1 MAFIRKKTLGGKYT
15 PALLKKDLKSMS
27 QAERRSFL
35 EFFVEKRGSSV
46 PARQRKNLHLLPL
59 PMLFHL
65 LDQSNQMT
73 IEMGEVLY
81 HAKEDMTTTAW
92 QMPEEEKAEA
102 ESVTTEDATEQEI
115 KEAATEDAAE
125 EKHEAETEKQL
136 AAFAAQLRELQRQL
150 EELREENQEQ
160 KKKNKEEKQ
169 EFRIRLDNEKRET
182 ESARK
187 EQRRA
192 EARCEELKKI
202 AENEAGIARDK
213 IRELEER
220 LRQSER
226 EKKELLKNIEE
237 RHRQSEREK
246 KELLKTIDELK
257 KYEEKYLSE
266 KRKQPKILIFS
277 RIDLSD
283 QAEELNCDIC
293 AKADALEELSWKE
306 YAEIWNVSGTLRFAD
321 KVKIKQFSS
330 LKITTI
336 ADVKQ
341 AIEERLRK

>member
-1 MAFIRKKTLGGKYT
+1 M
-15 PALLKKDLKSMS
+15 
-27 QAERRSFL
+27 
-35 EFFVEKRGSSV
+35 
-46 PARQRKNLHLLPL
+46 
-59 PMLFHL
+59 
-65 LDQSNQMT
+65 
-73 IEMGEVLY
+73 
-81 HAKEDMTTTAW
+81 
-92 QMPEEEKAEA
+92 
-102 ESVTTEDATEQEI
+102 
-115 KEAATEDAAE
+115 
-125 EKHEAETEKQL
+125 
-136 AAFAAQLRELQRQL
+136 
-150 EELREENQEQ
+150 
-160 KKKNKEEKQ
+160 
-169 EFRIRLDNEKRET
+169 DNEKRET

-226 EKKELLKNIEE
+226 EKKELLK
-237 RHRQSEREK
+237 
-246 KELLKTIDELK
+246 TIDELK

-277 RIDLSD
+277 RIDLRD

>member
-1 MAFIRKKTLGGKYT
+1 MAFIRKKILGGKYT
-15 PALLKKDLKSMS
+15 PALLKKDLKRMS

-35 EFFVEKRGSSV
+35 EFFVEKRGSAV
-46 PARQRKNLHLLPL
+46 PAKQRKNLHLLPL

-73 IEMGEVLY
+73 IEMGEILY
-81 HAKEDMTTTAW
+81 HAKEDMLSTTW
-92 QMPEEEKAEA
+92 RMPEEEKEEA
-102 ESVTTEDATEQEI
+102 E
-115 KEAATEDAAE
+115 KAE
-125 EKHEAETEKQL
+125 EERAVETEAQEQKLEVPTAVETREAETDKQL
-136 AAFAAQLRELQRQL
+136 EAFAAQLRELQRQL

-213 IRELEER
+213 IRELEDR

-226 EKKELLKNIEE
+226 EKKELLNRIE
-237 RHRQSEREK
+237 
-246 KELLKTIDELK
+246 ELK
-257 KYEEKYLSE
+257 KYEDKYLGE
-266 KRKQPKILIFS
+266 IRKQPKILIFS
-277 RIDLSD
+277 RIDLRE
-283 QAEELNCDIC
+283 QVEGLNCDLC
-293 AKADALEELSWKE
+293 AKADALENLSWKE

-336 ADVKQ
+336 SDVKK
-341 AIEERLRK
+341 AIEERPRK

>member
-65 LDQSNQMT
+65 LDQSNRMT

-102 ESVTTEDATEQEI
+102 ESVTTEDATEQEAQ
-115 KEAATEDAAE
+115 EEVAE
-125 EKHEAETEKQL
+125 EKGESETEKQL
-136 AAFAAQLRELQRQL
+136 AALAAQLKELERQL
-150 EELREENQEQ
+150 EVLREENQEQ

-169 EFRIRLDNEKRET
+169 DFRIRLDNEKRET
-182 ESARK
+182 ETARK

-192 EARCEELKKI
+192 EAMCEELKRD
-202 AENEAGIARDK
+202 AEKEAESARDK
-213 IRELEER
+213 IREL
-220 LRQSER
+220 
-226 EKKELLKNIEE
+226 EE

-246 KELLKTIDELK
+246 KELLNRIEELK
-257 KYEEKYLSE
+257 KYEDKYLGE
-266 KRKQPKILIFS
+266 IRKQPKILIFS
-277 RIDLSD
+277 RIDLRE
-283 QAEELNCDIC
+283 QVEGLNCDLC
-293 AKADALEELSWKE
+293 AKADALENLSWKE

-336 ADVKQ
+336 SDVKK

>member
-1 MAFIRKKTLGGKYT
+1 MAFIRKKILGGKYT
-15 PALLKKDLKSMS
+15 PALLKKDLKRMS

-35 EFFVEKRGSSV
+35 AFFVEKRGSAV
-46 PARQRKNLHLLPL
+46 PAKQRKNLHLLPL

-73 IEMGEVLY
+73 IEMGEILY
-81 HAKEDMTTTAW
+81 HAKEDMSSTTW
-92 QMPEEEKAEA
+92 RMPEEEKAEA
-102 ESVTTEDATEQEI
+102 E
-115 KEAATEDAAE
+115 KAE
-125 EKHEAETEKQL
+125 EECAVETEAQEQKPEVPTAEETREAETDKQL
-136 AAFAAQLRELQRQL
+136 ETFAAQLRELQRQL

-226 EKKELLKNIEE
+226 EKKELLNRIE
-237 RHRQSEREK
+237 
-246 KELLKTIDELK
+246 ELK
-257 KYEEKYLSE
+257 KYEDKYLGE
-266 KRKQPKILIFS
+266 IRKQPKILIFS
-277 RIDLSD
+277 RIDLRE
-283 QAEELNCDIC
+283 QVEGLNCDLC
-293 AKADALEELSWKE
+293 AKADALENLSWKE

-336 ADVKQ
+336 SDVKK

>member
-15 PALLKKDLKSMS
+15 PALLKKDLKRMS

-46 PARQRKNLHLLPL
+46 PAKQRKNLHLLPL

-73 IEMGEVLY
+73 IEMGEILY

-102 ESVTTEDATEQEI
+102 ESVTTEGATEQEI

-125 EKHEAETEKQL
+125 ETREAETDKQL
-136 AAFAAQLRELQRQL
+136 EAFAAQLRELQRQL

-226 EKKELLKNIEE
+226 EKKELLNRIE
-237 RHRQSEREK
+237 
-246 KELLKTIDELK
+246 ELK
-257 KYEEKYLSE
+257 KYEDKYLGE
-266 KRKQPKILIFS
+266 IRKQPKILIFS
-277 RIDLSD
+277 RIDLRE
-283 QAEELNCDIC
+283 QVEGLNCDLC
-293 AKADALEELSWKE
+293 AKADALENLSWKE

-336 ADVKQ
+336 SDVKK

>member
-102 ESVTTEDATEQEI
+102 ESVTTEGATEQEI

-187 EQRRA
+187 EQRRE

-220 LRQSER
+220 LRKSER
-226 EKKELLKNIEE
+226 EKKELLNKIE
-237 RHRQSEREK
+237 
-246 KELLKTIDELK
+246 ELK
-257 KYEEKYLSE
+257 KYEEKYLGE
-266 KRKQPKILIFS
+266 IRKQPKILIFS
-277 RIDLSD
+277 RIDLRE
-283 QAEELNCDIC
+283 QVEGLNCDIC

>member
-1 MAFIRKKTLGGKYT
+1 MAVQFIKKKALSGKYT
-15 PALLKKDLKSMS
+15 PALLKKDLKHMS

-35 EFFVEKRGSSV
+35 EFFVEKRGSYV
-46 PARQRKNLHLLPL
+46 PQKHRKGLHLLPL

-102 ESVTTEDATEQEI
+102 ESVTTEDATEQEAQ
-115 KEAATEDAAE
+115 EEVAE
-125 EKHEAETEKQL
+125 EKGESETEKQL
-136 AAFAAQLRELQRQL
+136 AALAAQLKELERQL
-150 EELREENQEQ
+150 EALREENQEQ
-160 KKKNKEEKQ
+160 KKKHKEEKQ
-169 EFRIRLDNEKRET
+169 EFRICLDNEKRET
-182 ESARK
+182 ELARK

-192 EARCEELKKI
+192 EALCEELKKS
-202 AENEAGIARDK
+202 AEKEAEIARDK
-213 IRELEER
+213 IRELEEKCR
-220 LRQSER
+220 HSER
-226 EKKELLKNIEE
+226 EKQALLKQIEG
-237 RHRQSEREK
+237 
-246 KELLKTIDELK
+246 LK
-257 KYEEKYLSE
+257 KYEEKYLIE

-277 RIDLSD
+277 RIDLSE
-283 QAEELNCDIC
+283 QVEELNCDLR

>member
-115 KEAATEDAAE
+115 KEAATEEAAE

-187 EQRRA
+187 EKRRA

-220 LRQSER
+220 L
-226 EKKELLKNIEE
+226 
-237 RHRQSEREK
+237 RQSEREK

-321 KVKIKQFSS
+321 KVKIKQFSN

>member
-115 KEAATEDAAE
+115 KEAATEEAVE

-226 EKKELLKNIEE
+226 EKKELLK
-237 RHRQSEREK
+237 
-246 KELLKTIDELK
+246 TIDELK
-257 KYEEKYLSE
+257 KYEDKYLGE
-266 KRKQPKILIFS
+266 IRKQPKILIFS
-277 RIDLSD
+277 RIDLRE
-283 QAEELNCDIC
+283 QVEGLNCDLC
-293 AKADALEELSWKE
+293 AKADALENLSWKE

-336 ADVKQ
+336 SDVKK